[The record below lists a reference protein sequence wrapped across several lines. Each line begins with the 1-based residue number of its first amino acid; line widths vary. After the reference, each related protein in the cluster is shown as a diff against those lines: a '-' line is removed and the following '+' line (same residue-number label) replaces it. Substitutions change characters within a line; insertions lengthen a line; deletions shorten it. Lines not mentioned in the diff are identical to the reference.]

1 MTELQNKTAVTLAA
15 ANAGDHCAGH
25 AAEAGGGVKPA
36 LAAANAGD
44 HYVGHAAET
53 SGGVTALGARLF
65 HAHAVHGADS
75 GTSTDQ
81 ACAGS
86 TASVGDPTD
95 WRSERNEGLHEII
108 IRTNELVKQYG
119 DVTAVDHLNLEI
131 HKGEVFGL
139 LGPNGA
145 GKTTTTLML
154 LGLTDPTSGTAEI
167 NGLDCTRD
175 ALAVKKIVGYLPDNV
190 GFYPD
195 MSGREN
201 LIFSGMMNGLTR
213 KEAEER
219 AVGLLERVGM
229 TYAADRKTGTYSRG
243 MRQRLGIADV
253 LMKDPEIIIMDE
265 PTLGIDPSGMRELTA
280 LIRELSV
287 KDGRTIL
294 ISSHELYQ
302 IQEISDRVGIFVKG
316 RMIACGRIDELGQQ
330 LQNEGLYM
338 VDFRAE
344 KTTDG
349 PMAIEHRAAV
359 KTGTARGA
367 MDAAAETLAS
377 DYETSTCATE
387 NETVENDTRRSAEE
401 MKAQVDREDSSSDRS
416 RPDDRAVDQSVSET
430 EELKALV
437 RGIAGVRL
445 VGVKE
450 DGTLHVESGRDIRAE
465 LFRKLADAGYLLS
478 ELHER
483 GGDLDEIYRKYFEK
497 AGGDENYDNRTEQH
511 KEKRSLREK
520 LLRRNR

>member
-1 MTELQNKTAVTLAA
+1 MTELQNRTVATRAA
-15 ANAGDHCAGH
+15 ANAGDHYAGH
-25 AAEAGGGVKPA
+25 AAEASGGVKPA
-36 LAAANAGD
+36 LAA
-44 HYVGHAAET
+44 
-53 SGGVTALGARLF
+53 RFF
-65 HAHAVHGADS
+65 HAHGAS
-75 GTSTDQ
+75 GERSTDQ
-81 ACAGS
+81 TSAGS
-86 TASVGDPTD
+86 AQSVGDPTD

-108 IRTNELVKQYG
+108 IRTSELVKQYG

-344 KTTDG
+344 KTANG
-349 PMAIEHRAAV
+349 PTATEHRAAV
-359 KTGTARGA
+359 EPGTEHGA
-367 MDAAAETLAS
+367 MNATAETLAS
-377 DYETSTCATE
+377 TT
-387 NETVENDTRRSAEE
+387 ETVTSGKSGGTAE
-401 MKAQVDREDSSSDRS
+401 
-416 RPDDRAVDQSVSET
+416 DRAASET
-430 EELKALV
+430 EELKSLV

-465 LFRKLADAGYLLS
+465 LFQKLTDAGYLLS

-497 AGGDENYDNRTEQH
+497 AGGDENYDNRTNHTEN
-511 KEKRSLREK
+511 KTEKRSLREK
-520 LLRRNR
+520 LLKHSR

>member
-1 MTELQNKTAVTLAA
+1 MTELQNRTVATRVT
-15 ANAGDHCAGH
+15 ANADDHYAEC
-25 AAEAGGGVKPA
+25 AAEVAGSAGATKPECSARFFHPHVAGGACSEKC
-36 LAAANAGD
+36 
-44 HYVGHAAET
+44 
-53 SGGVTALGARLF
+53 
-65 HAHAVHGADS
+65 
-75 GTSTDQ
+75 TDQ
-81 ACAGS
+81 ASVDSDEA
-86 TASVGDPTD
+86 VGDPAD

-108 IRTNELVKQYG
+108 IRTSELVKQYG

-344 KTTDG
+344 KSANG
-349 PMAIEHRAAV
+349 PMTTEHRTAV
-359 KTGTARGA
+359 ETGTEQGA
-367 MDAAAETLAS
+367 MNATAETLAS
-377 DYETSTCATE
+377 ATE
-387 NETVENDTRRSAEE
+387 TVTSGKSGGAAE
-401 MKAQVDREDSSSDRS
+401 
-416 RPDDRAVDQSVSET
+416 DRAASET
-430 EELKALV
+430 EELKSLV

-465 LFRKLADAGYLLS
+465 LFQKLTDAGYLLS

-497 AGGDENYDNRTEQH
+497 AGGDENYDNRTNHTEN
-511 KEKRSLREK
+511 KTEKRSLREK
-520 LLRRNR
+520 LLRRSR

>member
-1 MTELQNKTAVTLAA
+1 MTELQNRTVATRVT
-15 ANAGDHCAGH
+15 ANADDHYAER
-25 AAEAGGGVKPA
+25 AAEA
-36 LAAANAGD
+36 
-44 HYVGHAAET
+44 
-53 SGGVTALGARLF
+53 
-65 HAHAVHGADS
+65 
-75 GTSTDQ
+75 
-81 ACAGS
+81 AGS
-86 TASVGDPTD
+86 AEAVGDPAD

-108 IRTNELVKQYG
+108 IRTSELVKQYG

-344 KTTDG
+344 KTANG
-349 PMAIEHRAAV
+349 PTATEHRAAV
-359 KTGTARGA
+359 EPGTEHGA
-367 MDAAAETLAS
+367 MNATAETLAS
-377 DYETSTCATE
+377 TT
-387 NETVENDTRRSAEE
+387 ETVTSGKSGGTAE
-401 MKAQVDREDSSSDRS
+401 
-416 RPDDRAVDQSVSET
+416 DRAASET
-430 EELKALV
+430 EELKSLV

-465 LFRKLADAGYLLS
+465 LFQKLTDAGYLLS

-497 AGGDENYDNRTEQH
+497 AGGDENYDNRTNHTEN
-511 KEKRSLREK
+511 KTEKRSLREK
-520 LLRRNR
+520 LLQRSHR

>member
-1 MTELQNKTAVTLAA
+1 MTELQNRTVATRVT
-15 ANAGDHCAGH
+15 ANADDHYAERTAEAAGSAEATKPERSARFFHPH
-25 AAEAGGGVKPA
+25 AAGGACSEKC
-36 LAAANAGD
+36 
-44 HYVGHAAET
+44 
-53 SGGVTALGARLF
+53 
-65 HAHAVHGADS
+65 
-75 GTSTDQ
+75 TDQ
-81 ACAGS
+81 ASVDSDEA
-86 TASVGDPTD
+86 VGDPAD

-108 IRTNELVKQYG
+108 IRTSELVKQYG

-154 LGLTDPTSGTAEI
+154 LDLTDPTSGTAEI
-167 NGLDCTRD
+167 SGLDCTRD

-219 AVGLLERVGM
+219 ASGLLERVGM

-344 KTTDG
+344 KSANG
-349 PMAIEHRAAV
+349 PMTTEHRTAV
-359 KTGTARGA
+359 ETGTEQGA
-367 MDAAAETLAS
+367 MNATAETLAS
-377 DYETSTCATE
+377 TT
-387 NETVENDTRRSAEE
+387 ETVTSGKSGGAAE
-401 MKAQVDREDSSSDRS
+401 
-416 RPDDRAVDQSVSET
+416 DRAASET
-430 EELKALV
+430 EELKAQV

-465 LFRKLADAGYLLS
+465 LFQKLTDAGYLLS

-497 AGGDENYDNRTEQH
+497 AGGDENYDNRTNHTEN
-511 KEKRSLREK
+511 KTEKRSLREK
-520 LLRRNR
+520 LLRHGR

>member
-1 MTELQNKTAVTLAA
+1 MTELQNRTVATRVT
-15 ANAGDHCAGH
+15 ANADDHYAEC
-25 AAEAGGGVKPA
+25 AAEVAGSAGATKPECSARFFHPHVAGGACSEKC
-36 LAAANAGD
+36 
-44 HYVGHAAET
+44 
-53 SGGVTALGARLF
+53 
-65 HAHAVHGADS
+65 
-75 GTSTDQ
+75 TDQ
-81 ACAGS
+81 ASVDSDEA
-86 TASVGDPTD
+86 VGDPAD

-108 IRTNELVKQYG
+108 IRTSELVKQYG

-167 NGLDCTRD
+167 SGLDCTRD

-219 AVGLLERVGM
+219 ASGLLERVGM

-344 KTTDG
+344 KSANG
-349 PMAIEHRAAV
+349 PMTTEHRTAV
-359 KTGTARGA
+359 ETGTEQGA
-367 MDAAAETLAS
+367 MNATAETLAS
-377 DYETSTCATE
+377 ATE
-387 NETVENDTRRSAEE
+387 TVTSGKSGGAAE
-401 MKAQVDREDSSSDRS
+401 
-416 RPDDRAVDQSVSET
+416 DRAASET
-430 EELKALV
+430 EELKSLV

-465 LFRKLADAGYLLS
+465 LFQKLTDAGYLLS

-497 AGGDENYDNRTEQH
+497 AGGDENYDNRTNHTEN
-511 KEKRSLREK
+511 KTEKRSLREK
-520 LLRRNR
+520 LLRHGR

>member
-1 MTELQNKTAVTLAA
+1 MTELQNRTVATRVT
-15 ANAGDHCAGH
+15 ANADDHYAER
-25 AAEAGGGVKPA
+25 AAEA
-36 LAAANAGD
+36 
-44 HYVGHAAET
+44 
-53 SGGVTALGARLF
+53 
-65 HAHAVHGADS
+65 
-75 GTSTDQ
+75 
-81 ACAGS
+81 AGS
-86 TASVGDPTD
+86 VEAVGDPTD

-167 NGLDCTRD
+167 SGLDCTRD

-344 KTTDG
+344 KTVDG
-349 PMAIEHRAAV
+349 PMATEHRAEV
-359 KTGTARGA
+359 ETGTARGA
-367 MDAAAETLAS
+367 MNAAAETLAGAH
-377 DYETSTCATE
+377 ETSTI
-387 NETVENDTRRSAEE
+387 D
-401 MKAQVDREDSSSDRS
+401 
-416 RPDDRAVDQSVSET
+416 
-430 EELKALV
+430 ELKSLV
-437 RGIAGVRL
+437 RGIEGVRL

-465 LFRKLADAGYLLS
+465 LFRKLTDAGYLLS

-520 LLRRNR
+520 LLKRSR

>member
-1 MTELQNKTAVTLAA
+1 MTELQNRTVATRVT
-15 ANAGDHCAGH
+15 ANADDHYAEC
-25 AAEAGGGVKPA
+25 AAEVAGSAGATKPECSARFFHPHVAGGACSEKC
-36 LAAANAGD
+36 
-44 HYVGHAAET
+44 
-53 SGGVTALGARLF
+53 
-65 HAHAVHGADS
+65 
-75 GTSTDQ
+75 TDQ
-81 ACAGS
+81 ASVDSDEA
-86 TASVGDPTD
+86 VGDPAD

-108 IRTNELVKQYG
+108 IRTSELVKQYG

-167 NGLDCTRD
+167 SGLDCTRD

-219 AVGLLERVGM
+219 ASGLLERVGM

-344 KTTDG
+344 KSANG
-349 PMAIEHRAAV
+349 PMTTEHRTAV
-359 KTGTARGA
+359 ETGTEQGA
-367 MDAAAETLAS
+367 MNATAETLAS
-377 DYETSTCATE
+377 ATE
-387 NETVENDTRRSAEE
+387 TVTSGKSGGAAE
-401 MKAQVDREDSSSDRS
+401 
-416 RPDDRAVDQSVSET
+416 DRAASET
-430 EELKALV
+430 EELKSLV

-450 DGTLHVESGRDIRAE
+450 DGTLHVESGRDIRADR
-465 LFRKLADAGYLLS
+465 FRKLTDAGYLLS

-497 AGGDENYDNRTEQH
+497 AGGDENYDNRTNHTEN
-511 KEKRSLREK
+511 KTEKRSLREK
-520 LLRRNR
+520 LLRRSC

>member
-1 MTELQNKTAVTLAA
+1 MTELQNRTVATRVT
-15 ANAGDHCAGH
+15 ANADDHYAER
-25 AAEAGGGVKPA
+25 AAEAAGSAEATKPECSA
-36 LAAANAGD
+36 RFF
-44 HYVGHAAET
+44 HPHAA
-53 SGGVTALGARLF
+53 GGACSKKR
-65 HAHAVHGADS
+65 
-75 GTSTDQ
+75 TDQ
-81 ACAGS
+81 ASVDSAE
-86 TASVGDPTD
+86 AVGDPAD

-108 IRTNELVKQYG
+108 IRTSELVKQYG

-167 NGLDCTRD
+167 SGLDCTRD

-344 KTTDG
+344 KTANG
-349 PMAIEHRAAV
+349 PTATEHRAAV
-359 KTGTARGA
+359 EPGTEHGA
-367 MDAAAETLAS
+367 MNATAETLAS
-377 DYETSTCATE
+377 TT
-387 NETVENDTRRSAEE
+387 ETVTSGKSGGTAE
-401 MKAQVDREDSSSDRS
+401 
-416 RPDDRAVDQSVSET
+416 DRAASET
-430 EELKALV
+430 EELKSLV

-465 LFRKLADAGYLLS
+465 LFQKLTDAGYLLS

-497 AGGDENYDNRTEQH
+497 AGGDENYDNRTNHTEN
-511 KEKRSLREK
+511 KTEKRSLREK
-520 LLRRNR
+520 LLQRSR

>member
-1 MTELQNKTAVTLAA
+1 MTELQNRTVATRVT
-15 ANAGDHCAGH
+15 
-25 AAEAGGGVKPA
+25 
-36 LAAANAGD
+36 ANAGD
-44 HYVGHAAET
+44 HYAERAAEAAGSAEATKPECSARFFHPHAA
-53 SGGVTALGARLF
+53 GGACSKKR
-65 HAHAVHGADS
+65 
-75 GTSTDQ
+75 TDQ
-81 ACAGS
+81 ASVDSAE
-86 TASVGDPTD
+86 AVGDPAD

-108 IRTNELVKQYG
+108 IRTSELVKQYG

-167 NGLDCTRD
+167 SGLDCTRD

-338 VDFRAE
+338 VDFRVE
-344 KTTDG
+344 KTANG
-349 PMAIEHRAAV
+349 PTATEHRAV
-359 KTGTARGA
+359 VETGTEHEA
-367 MDAAAETLAS
+367 MNATAETLAS
-377 DYETSTCATE
+377 TA
-387 NETVENDTRRSAEE
+387 ETVTSGKSGGAAE
-401 MKAQVDREDSSSDRS
+401 
-416 RPDDRAVDQSVSET
+416 DRAASET
-430 EELKALV
+430 EELKSLV

-465 LFRKLADAGYLLS
+465 LFQKLTDAGYLLS

-497 AGGDENYDNRTEQH
+497 AGGDENYDNRTNHTEN
-511 KEKRSLREK
+511 KTEKRSLREK
-520 LLRRNR
+520 LLRHGR

>member
-1 MTELQNKTAVTLAA
+1 MTELQNRTVATRVT
-15 ANAGDHCAGH
+15 ANADDHYAEC
-25 AAEAGGGVKPA
+25 AAEVAGSAGATKPECSARFFHPHVAGGACSEKC
-36 LAAANAGD
+36 
-44 HYVGHAAET
+44 
-53 SGGVTALGARLF
+53 
-65 HAHAVHGADS
+65 
-75 GTSTDQ
+75 TDQ
-81 ACAGS
+81 ASVDSDEA
-86 TASVGDPTD
+86 VGDPAD

-108 IRTNELVKQYG
+108 IRTSELVKQYG

-167 NGLDCTRD
+167 SGLDCTRD

-219 AVGLLERVGM
+219 ASGLLERVGM

-344 KTTDG
+344 KSANG
-349 PMAIEHRAAV
+349 PMTTEHRTAV
-359 KTGTARGA
+359 ETGTEQGA
-367 MDAAAETLAS
+367 MNATAETLAS
-377 DYETSTCATE
+377 TT
-387 NETVENDTRRSAEE
+387 ETVTSGKSGGAAE
-401 MKAQVDREDSSSDRS
+401 
-416 RPDDRAVDQSVSET
+416 DRAASET

-465 LFRKLADAGYLLS
+465 LFRKLTDAGYLLS

-497 AGGDENYDNRTEQH
+497 AGGDENYDNRTNHTEN
-511 KEKRSLREK
+511 KTEKRSLREK
-520 LLRRNR
+520 LLRRSR

>member
-1 MTELQNKTAVTLAA
+1 MTELQNKTAATLAE
-15 ANAGDHCAGH
+15 ANAGDHYAGH
-25 AAEAGGGVKPA
+25 VAEAGGGVKPA
-36 LAAANAGD
+36 LAA
-44 HYVGHAAET
+44 
-53 SGGVTALGARLF
+53 RFF
-65 HAHAVHGADS
+65 HAHAAHGAS
-75 GTSTDQ
+75 GERSTDQ
-81 ACAGS
+81 TS
-86 TASVGDPTD
+86 TVSAQSVGDPTD

-108 IRTNELVKQYG
+108 IRTSELVKQYG

-213 KEAEER
+213 KDAEER

-344 KTTDG
+344 KMEDEQH
-349 PMAIEHRAAV
+349 ASEHRAV
-359 KTGTARGA
+359 VEPGTARGT
-367 MDAAAETLAS
+367 MNAAAETLAS
-377 DYETSTCATE
+377 AMETAIAAKDGGIAG
-387 NETVENDTRRSAEE
+387 NGTRRTAES
-401 MKAQVDREDSSSDRS
+401 MRVDRDDSASDRL
-416 RPDDRAVDQSVSET
+416 RPDDRTVDQSVSET
-430 EELKALV
+430 EELKTLV
-437 RGIAGVRL
+437 RGIEGVRL

-465 LFRKLADAGYLLS
+465 LFRKLTDAGYLLS

-497 AGGDENYDNRTEQH
+497 AGGDENYDNRTNHTEN
-511 KEKRSLREK
+511 KTEKRSLREK
-520 LLRRNR
+520 LLQRSHR

>member
-1 MTELQNKTAVTLAA
+1 MTELQNRTVATRVT
-15 ANAGDHCAGH
+15 ANADDHYAER
-25 AAEAGGGVKPA
+25 AAEA
-36 LAAANAGD
+36 
-44 HYVGHAAET
+44 
-53 SGGVTALGARLF
+53 
-65 HAHAVHGADS
+65 
-75 GTSTDQ
+75 
-81 ACAGS
+81 AGS
-86 TASVGDPTD
+86 AEVVGGPAD

-108 IRTNELVKQYG
+108 IRTSELVKQYG

-167 NGLDCTRD
+167 SGLDCTRD

-219 AVGLLERVGM
+219 ASGLLERVGM

-344 KTTDG
+344 KTANG
-349 PMAIEHRAAV
+349 PMTTEHRTV
-359 KTGTARGA
+359 VETGTEHGA
-367 MDAAAETLAS
+367 MNATAETLAS
-377 DYETSTCATE
+377 TT
-387 NETVENDTRRSAEE
+387 ETVTPGKSGGAAE
-401 MKAQVDREDSSSDRS
+401 
-416 RPDDRAVDQSVSET
+416 DRAASET
-430 EELKALV
+430 EELKSLV

-465 LFRKLADAGYLLS
+465 LFQKLTDAGYLLS

-497 AGGDENYDNRTEQH
+497 AGGDENYDNRTNHTEN
-511 KEKRSLREK
+511 KTEKRSLREK
-520 LLRRNR
+520 LLQRSHR

>member
-1 MTELQNKTAVTLAA
+1 MTELQNKTVATRVT
-15 ANAGDHCAGH
+15 ANADDHYAER
-25 AAEAGGGVKPA
+25 AAEAAGSAEATKPECSARFFHPHVAGGACSEKC
-36 LAAANAGD
+36 
-44 HYVGHAAET
+44 
-53 SGGVTALGARLF
+53 
-65 HAHAVHGADS
+65 
-75 GTSTDQ
+75 TDQ
-81 ACAGS
+81 ASVDSDEA
-86 TASVGDPTD
+86 VGDPAD

-108 IRTNELVKQYG
+108 IRTSELVKQYG

-167 NGLDCTRD
+167 SGLDCTRD

-219 AVGLLERVGM
+219 ASGLLERVGM

-344 KTTDG
+344 KSANG
-349 PMAIEHRAAV
+349 PMTTEHRTAV
-359 KTGTARGA
+359 ETGTEQGA
-367 MDAAAETLAS
+367 MNATAETLAS
-377 DYETSTCATE
+377 TT
-387 NETVENDTRRSAEE
+387 ETVTSGKSGGAAE
-401 MKAQVDREDSSSDRS
+401 
-416 RPDDRAVDQSVSET
+416 DRAASET
-430 EELKALV
+430 EELKSLV

-465 LFRKLADAGYLLS
+465 LFRKLTDAGYLLS

-497 AGGDENYDNRTEQH
+497 AGGDENYDNRTNHTEN
-511 KEKRSLREK
+511 KTEKRSLREK
-520 LLRRNR
+520 LLRRSR

>member
-1 MTELQNKTAVTLAA
+1 MTELQNKT
-15 ANAGDHCAGH
+15 
-25 AAEAGGGVKPA
+25 
-36 LAAANAGD
+36 
-44 HYVGHAAET
+44 
-53 SGGVTALGARLF
+53 
-65 HAHAVHGADS
+65 
-75 GTSTDQ
+75 
-81 ACAGS
+81 
-86 TASVGDPTD
+86 VGDPTD

-167 NGLDCTRD
+167 SGLDCTRD

-344 KTTDG
+344 KTVDG
-349 PMAIEHRAAV
+349 SMATEHRAEV
-359 KTGTARGA
+359 ETGAARGA
-367 MDAAAETLAS
+367 MNAAAETLAS
-377 DYETSTCATE
+377 AHETSTI
-387 NETVENDTRRSAEE
+387 D
-401 MKAQVDREDSSSDRS
+401 
-416 RPDDRAVDQSVSET
+416 
-430 EELKALV
+430 ELKSLV
-437 RGIAGVRL
+437 RGIEGVRL

-465 LFRKLADAGYLLS
+465 LFRKLTDAGYLLS

-520 LLRRNR
+520 LLKRSR

>member
-1 MTELQNKTAVTLAA
+1 MTELQNRTVATRVT
-15 ANAGDHCAGH
+15 ANADDHYAEC
-25 AAEAGGGVKPA
+25 AAEVAGSAGATKPECSARFFHPHVAGGACSEKC
-36 LAAANAGD
+36 
-44 HYVGHAAET
+44 
-53 SGGVTALGARLF
+53 
-65 HAHAVHGADS
+65 
-75 GTSTDQ
+75 TDQ
-81 ACAGS
+81 ASVDSAE
-86 TASVGDPTD
+86 AVGDPAD

-108 IRTNELVKQYG
+108 IRTSELVKQYG

-219 AVGLLERVGM
+219 ASGLLERVGM

-344 KTTDG
+344 KSANG
-349 PMAIEHRAAV
+349 PMTTEHRTAV
-359 KTGTARGA
+359 ETGTEQGA
-367 MDAAAETLAS
+367 MNATAETLAS
-377 DYETSTCATE
+377 ATE
-387 NETVENDTRRSAEE
+387 TVTSGKSGGAAE
-401 MKAQVDREDSSSDRS
+401 
-416 RPDDRAVDQSVSET
+416 DRAASET
-430 EELKALV
+430 EELKSLV

-465 LFRKLADAGYLLS
+465 LFQKLTDAGYLLS

-497 AGGDENYDNRTEQH
+497 AGGDENYDNRTNHTEN
-511 KEKRSLREK
+511 KTEKRSLREK
-520 LLRRNR
+520 LLRRSR

>member
-1 MTELQNKTAVTLAA
+1 MTELQNKTAATLAE
-15 ANAGDHCAGH
+15 ANAGDHYAGH
-25 AAEAGGGVKPA
+25 VAEAGGGVKSA
-36 LAAANAGD
+36 LAA
-44 HYVGHAAET
+44 
-53 SGGVTALGARLF
+53 RFF
-65 HAHAVHGADS
+65 HAHAAHGAS
-75 GTSTDQ
+75 GERSTDQ
-81 ACAGS
+81 TSAGS
-86 TASVGDPTD
+86 AQSVGDPTD

-108 IRTNELVKQYG
+108 IRTSELVKQYG

-219 AVGLLERVGM
+219 AVSLLERVGM

-316 RMIACGRIDELGQQ
+316 RMIASGCIDELGQQ

-344 KTTDG
+344 KMEDDQHAG
-349 PMAIEHRAAV
+349 NHRTAV
-359 KTGTARGA
+359 EAGTERGV
-367 MDAAAETLAS
+367 MNAAAETLAS
-377 DYETSTCATE
+377 DHGTSTI
-387 NETVENDTRRSAEE
+387 
-401 MKAQVDREDSSSDRS
+401 
-416 RPDDRAVDQSVSET
+416 
-430 EELKALV
+430 EELKSLV
-437 RGIAGVRL
+437 RDIEGVRL

-465 LFRKLADAGYLLS
+465 LFRKLSDAGYLLS

-497 AGGDENYDNRTEQH
+497 AGGDENYDNRTEH
-511 KEKRSLREK
+511 KSEKRSLREK
-520 LLRRNR
+520 LLRHSR

>member
-1 MTELQNKTAVTLAA
+1 MTELQNKTAATLAE
-15 ANAGDHCAGH
+15 ANAGDHYAGH
-25 AAEAGGGVKPA
+25 AAEA
-36 LAAANAGD
+36 
-44 HYVGHAAET
+44 
-53 SGGVTALGARLF
+53 SGGER
-65 HAHAVHGADS
+65 
-75 GTSTDQ
+75 STDQ
-81 ACAGS
+81 TSAGS
-86 TASVGDPTD
+86 TQSVGDPTD

-108 IRTNELVKQYG
+108 IRTSELVKQYG

-359 KTGTARGA
+359 KTGTEHGA
-367 MDAAAETLAS
+367 MNATAETLAS
-377 DYETSTCATE
+377 DHGTSTI
-387 NETVENDTRRSAEE
+387 D
-401 MKAQVDREDSSSDRS
+401 
-416 RPDDRAVDQSVSET
+416 
-430 EELKALV
+430 ELKSLV
-437 RGIAGVRL
+437 RGIEGVRL

-465 LFRKLADAGYLLS
+465 LFRKLTDAGYLLS

-497 AGGDENYDNRTEQH
+497 AGGDENYDNRTEH
-511 KEKRSLREK
+511 KSEKRSLREK
-520 LLRRNR
+520 LLRHSR

>member
-1 MTELQNKTAVTLAA
+1 MTELQNRTVATRVT
-15 ANAGDHCAGH
+15 ANADDHYAER
-25 AAEAGGGVKPA
+25 AAEA
-36 LAAANAGD
+36 
-44 HYVGHAAET
+44 
-53 SGGVTALGARLF
+53 
-65 HAHAVHGADS
+65 
-75 GTSTDQ
+75 
-81 ACAGS
+81 AGS
-86 TASVGDPTD
+86 AEAVGDPTD

-108 IRTNELVKQYG
+108 IRTSELVKQYG

-219 AVGLLERVGM
+219 AVSLLERVGM

-344 KTTDG
+344 KMEDDQHAG
-349 PMAIEHRAAV
+349 NHRTAV
-359 KTGTARGA
+359 EAGTERGV
-367 MDAAAETLAS
+367 MNAAAETLAS
-377 DYETSTCATE
+377 DHGTSTI
-387 NETVENDTRRSAEE
+387 
-401 MKAQVDREDSSSDRS
+401 
-416 RPDDRAVDQSVSET
+416 
-430 EELKALV
+430 EELKSLV
-437 RGIAGVRL
+437 RGIEGVRL

-465 LFRKLADAGYLLS
+465 LFRKLTDAGYLLS

-497 AGGDENYDNRTEQH
+497 AGGDENYDNRTEH
-511 KEKRSLREK
+511 KPEKRSLREK
-520 LLRRNR
+520 LLKHS

>member
-1 MTELQNKTAVTLAA
+1 MTELQNRTVATRVT
-15 ANAGDHCAGH
+15 ANADDHYAER
-25 AAEAGGGVKPA
+25 AAEA
-36 LAAANAGD
+36 
-44 HYVGHAAET
+44 
-53 SGGVTALGARLF
+53 
-65 HAHAVHGADS
+65 
-75 GTSTDQ
+75 
-81 ACAGS
+81 AGS
-86 TASVGDPTD
+86 AEAVGDPAD

-108 IRTNELVKQYG
+108 IRTSELVKQYG

-167 NGLDCTRD
+167 SGLDCTRD

-219 AVGLLERVGM
+219 ASGLLERVGM

-344 KTTDG
+344 KT
-349 PMAIEHRAAV
+349 ANEQRAAAHRAVSDAYAER
-359 KTGTARGA
+359 GTMNAT
-367 MDAAAETLAS
+367 AETLAS
-377 DYETSTCATE
+377 TT
-387 NETVENDTRRSAEE
+387 ETVTPGKSGGAAE
-401 MKAQVDREDSSSDRS
+401 
-416 RPDDRAVDQSVSET
+416 DRAASET
-430 EELKALV
+430 EELKSLV

-465 LFRKLADAGYLLS
+465 LFQKLTDAGYLLS

-497 AGGDENYDNRTEQH
+497 AGGDENYDNRTNHTEN
-511 KEKRSLREK
+511 KTEKRSLREK
-520 LLRRNR
+520 LLRHGR

>member
-1 MTELQNKTAVTLAA
+1 MTELQNRTVATRVT
-15 ANAGDHCAGH
+15 ANADDHYAER
-25 AAEAGGGVKPA
+25 AAEA
-36 LAAANAGD
+36 AGSAEATMPECSARFF
-44 HYVGHAAET
+44 HPHAA
-53 SGGVTALGARLF
+53 GGACSKKR
-65 HAHAVHGADS
+65 
-75 GTSTDQ
+75 TDQ
-81 ACAGS
+81 ASVDSAE
-86 TASVGDPTD
+86 AVGDPAD

-108 IRTNELVKQYG
+108 IRTSELVKQYG

-167 NGLDCTRD
+167 SGLDCTRD

-344 KTTDG
+344 KTANG
-349 PMAIEHRAAV
+349 PTATEHRAAV
-359 KTGTARGA
+359 EPGTEHGA
-367 MDAAAETLAS
+367 MNATAETLAS
-377 DYETSTCATE
+377 TT
-387 NETVENDTRRSAEE
+387 ETVTSGKSGGAAE
-401 MKAQVDREDSSSDRS
+401 
-416 RPDDRAVDQSVSET
+416 DRAASET
-430 EELKALV
+430 EELKSLV

-465 LFRKLADAGYLLS
+465 LFQKLTDAGYLLS

-497 AGGDENYDNRTEQH
+497 AGGDENYDNRTNHTEN
-511 KEKRSLREK
+511 KTEKRSLREK
-520 LLRRNR
+520 LLQRSR

>member
-1 MTELQNKTAVTLAA
+1 MTELQNRTVATRVT
-15 ANAGDHCAGH
+15 ANADDHYAER
-25 AAEAGGGVKPA
+25 AAEA
-36 LAAANAGD
+36 
-44 HYVGHAAET
+44 
-53 SGGVTALGARLF
+53 
-65 HAHAVHGADS
+65 
-75 GTSTDQ
+75 
-81 ACAGS
+81 AGS
-86 TASVGDPTD
+86 AEAVGDPAD

-108 IRTNELVKQYG
+108 IRTSELVKQYG

-167 NGLDCTRD
+167 SGLDCTRD

-219 AVGLLERVGM
+219 ASGLLERVGM

-344 KTTDG
+344 KSANG
-349 PMAIEHRAAV
+349 PMNTEHRTV
-359 KTGTARGA
+359 VETGTEHGA
-367 MDAAAETLAS
+367 MNATAETL
-377 DYETSTCATE
+377 TSTT
-387 NETVENDTRRSAEE
+387 ETVTSGKSGGAAE
-401 MKAQVDREDSSSDRS
+401 
-416 RPDDRAVDQSVSET
+416 DRAASET
-430 EELKALV
+430 EELKSLV

-465 LFRKLADAGYLLS
+465 LFQKLTDAGYLLS

-497 AGGDENYDNRTEQH
+497 AGGDENYDNRTNHTEN
-511 KEKRSLREK
+511 KTEKRSLREK
-520 LLRRNR
+520 LLRHGR

>member
-1 MTELQNKTAVTLAA
+1 MTELQNRT
-15 ANAGDHCAGH
+15 
-25 AAEAGGGVKPA
+25 
-36 LAAANAGD
+36 
-44 HYVGHAAET
+44 
-53 SGGVTALGARLF
+53 
-65 HAHAVHGADS
+65 
-75 GTSTDQ
+75 
-81 ACAGS
+81 
-86 TASVGDPTD
+86 VGDPTD

-108 IRTNELVKQYG
+108 IRTSELVKQYG

-344 KTTDG
+344 KMEDDN
-349 PMAIEHRAAV
+349 HRTAV
-359 KTGTARGA
+359 EAGTERGV
-367 MDAAAETLAS
+367 MNAAAETLAS
-377 DYETSTCATE
+377 AHGTSTI
-387 NETVENDTRRSAEE
+387 D
-401 MKAQVDREDSSSDRS
+401 
-416 RPDDRAVDQSVSET
+416 
-430 EELKALV
+430 ELKSLV
-437 RGIAGVRL
+437 RGIEGVRL

-465 LFRKLADAGYLLS
+465 LFRKLTDAGYLLS

-497 AGGDENYDNRTEQH
+497 AGGDENYDNRTEH
-511 KEKRSLREK
+511 KSEKRSLREK
-520 LLRRNR
+520 LLRHS